1 MGKYRE
7 LLEKIEE
14 NQREHERLEREIREI
29 ENEPIRDS
37 DVIVL
42 FSGSIDDY
50 YISYRITNMDG
61 EQVEKLLHEAAE
73 FADVK
78 WDGTVP
84 DYLAGQGADMIPVLD
99 SINRWNGYSAFYD
112 FEYDYNEN
120 EIHRSDELTSVQQ
133 AYNIMN
139 RMDFWEP
146 VFNDEERNL
155 IVKYARQFDNSKD
168 TYLLAQELRDSL
180 EKTDVRIR
188 YEIMENARAELEGV
202 PDQNTSFTERN
213 EYGYRNDGVYPLSK
227 GRALE
232 LYQEEYP
239 VLLLYPDNTE
249 VYAANSEEIVAYEG
263 MFGIEKA
270 VWDELSKEEVP
281 SIPEV
286 ENELERELLYG
297 ETDRFGIYQLKD
309 GDDLHYH
316 RFERLDN
323 LQKFG
328 LKVEKDNYE
337 LVYTAP
343 LQEGQTLDDIFE
355 EFNLFRPEDFKGHS
369 LSVSDIVLLH
379 KNGENQAQYVDSF
392 GFREVPQFLQM
403 FRNKEKEKE
412 ADLPYI
418 AHYYVIDDLE
428 KEGALDIR
436 EYGDMDEALTA
447 YFSLPND
454 KRKAFGIQNSQPVP
468 ESQDFIQ
475 CIGGMECIILDYQ
488 SKEGWNNPE
497 ITAAIERIDIAI
509 DLHDTEIAYQI
520 GERYFTIQNTEG
532 GFDYTFYDAEYRE
545 LDGGMYDNLDLT
557 ITEAINEI
565 LEDEHLKFED
575 CRVINYEDF
584 MERVEAANRI
594 EEKQKIPEYLPVYRF
609 PFSYAVENG
618 EIESYRASKKENI
631 ACKNAIE
638 KAIRE
643 NFDGMHLQHDVAK
656 PVLVEYGSERVCYV
670 LASTLR
676 ELEYDGR
683 FSRDNKAW
691 AHTIPVYEDKDSWG
705 NGNTDFIVT
714 SHPAVLD
721 GFISLARA
729 EILERENNRK
739 LPPVSNMTQPET
751 SLNNMSRADI
761 EETVLD
767 YAQSMADEAGYD
779 VQVMAARV
787 YGSRI
792 AGIENENSDVDVVI
806 EFQGDIREDDF
817 FNMLH
822 EDGLSIGGMTV
833 DINPITA
840 EKSGTIEEY
849 LVRANEYLEEKVKS
863 FREAASDQQKVE
875 VTAEKP
881 IQTLTFYVAECMEF
895 PTLGEYHDN
904 LTFAEAVSKYES
916 IPPERMNGIRG
927 IGFVLHTE
935 GNEDYMDTTM
945 ELLNGITID
954 VDGINEVP
962 ELRGNPL
969 VQQAIRDVIA
979 QFPDKE
985 VWDVETRARENRERA
1000 EDFDKDCNQLAVDI
1014 DRFSREY
1021 DPYGYRDA
1029 VKNREENI
1037 SSIYRDLQKGENEHI
1052 REWMQSVID
1061 EEEPAEDVKKAKDLL
1076 RRMDDL
1082 VERRERNPL
1091 TKVEELEEA
1100 NYNQIDGIL
1109 NNTRQKEPARQEKKD
1124 LSIMER
1130 LERSKERIAQDGQKN
1145 KTSKDAAKKPEWGM
1159 D

>member
-1 MGKYRE
+1 MGRYKE

-14 NQREHERLEREIREI
+14 NRREREQLEKEVRQI

-42 FSGSIDDY
+42 FEGSRDDFY
-50 YISYRITNMDG
+50 RSFRITNMDK
-61 EQVEKLLHEAAE
+61 EQVEKLLGDMAD
-73 FADVK
+73 FADIE
-78 WDGTVP
+78 WDNSLP
-84 DYLAGQGADMIPVLD
+84 DYMAEHGADMIPILD
-99 SINRWNGYSAFYD
+99 SVDRWSGYPTFYD
-112 FEYDYNEN
+112 FKYDFNEN
-120 EIHRSDELTSVQQ
+120 KIYSSDELTSIQQ
-133 AYNIMN
+133 AYNIIN
-139 RMDFWEP
+139 RMDFGEP

-155 IVKYARQFDNSKD
+155 ILKYASQFSNRKD

-180 EKTDVRIR
+180 QEPDLRIHN
-188 YEIMENARAELEGV
+188 EIIAKARAELEGL
-202 PDQNTSFTERN
+202 P
-213 EYGYRNDGVYPLSK
+213 
-227 GRALE
+227 
-232 LYQEEYP
+232 
-239 VLLLYPDNTE
+239 
-249 VYAANSEEIVAYEG
+249 
-263 MFGIEKA
+263 IEKA
-270 VWDELSKEEVP
+270 VWDELNKEEK
-281 SIPEV
+281 SMPEI
-286 ENELERELLYG
+286 ENEQERELLYG
-297 ETDRFGIYQLKD
+297 ETDQFGIYQLKD

-343 LQEGQTLDDIFE
+343 LQERQTLDDIFE
-355 EFNLFRPEDFKGHS
+355 KFNLFRPEDFKGHS

-412 ADLPYI
+412 VDLPYI

-436 EYGDMDEALTA
+436 KYGDMDEALTA

-454 KRKAFGIQNSQPVP
+454 KRKAFGIQNSHPVP

-497 ITAAIERIDIAI
+497 ITAAAERIDIAI

-520 GERYFTIQNTEG
+520 GERYFTIQNIEG
-532 GFDYTFYDAEYRE
+532 GFDYTFYDAEYHE
-545 LDGGMYDNLDLT
+545 LDGGMYDNPDLT

-609 PFSYAVENG
+609 PSSYAAENG
-618 EIESYRASKKENI
+618 EIESYRASKRENI

-643 NFDGMHLQHDVAK
+643 NFDGMHLQHDAAK
-656 PVLVEYGSERVCYV
+656 PVLAEYGSERVCYV
-670 LASTLR
+670 LANTLR
-676 ELEYDGR
+676 ELESDGR
-683 FSRDNKAW
+683 FSRDNKMW
-691 AHTIPVYEDKDSWG
+691 AHTIPVYEDKDRWG
-705 NGNTDFIVT
+705 NGNIDFIVT

-721 GFISLARA
+721 GFISLART
-729 EILERENNRK
+729 EIMEKESRK
-739 LPPVSNMTQPET
+739 LPPVSDMTQPET

-761 EETVLD
+761 EETVLA
-767 YAQSMADEAGYD
+767 YAQNMVDEGGYD

-787 YGSRI
+787 YGSRT
-792 AGIENENSDVDVVI
+792 AGIEREDSDVDVVI
-806 EFQGDIREDDF
+806 EFRGDMREDDL

-822 EDGLSIGGMTV
+822 EDGISIGGMVV

-840 EKSGTIEEY
+840 DKSGTIEEY
-849 LVRANEYLEEKVKS
+849 LARANEYLEEKVKS
-863 FREAASDQQKVE
+863 FREAASDLQKVE
-875 VTAEKP
+875 VTSGESA
-881 IQTLTFYVAECMEF
+881 QSLTFYVAECMEF

-904 LTFAEAVSKYES
+904 LTFAEAVRLYES
-916 IPPERMNGIRG
+916 IPSERMNGIKG

-935 GNEDYMDTTM
+935 ENEDYMDNTM
-945 ELLNGITID
+945 ELLNGMTID

-962 ELRGNPL
+962 ELRENPL

-1037 SSIYRDLQKGENEHI
+1037 SSIYRDLQKEENEHI

-1061 EEEPAEDVKKAKDLL
+1061 EEEPAEDVKRAKDLL

-1109 NNTRQKEPARQEKKD
+1109 NNIGSKEPGRQEKKD

-1130 LERSKERIAQDGQKN
+1130 LERSKERIVQGGQKD
-1145 KTSKDAAKKPEWGM
+1145 KPSKDAAKKPEWGM

>member
-1 MGKYRE
+1 MGRYTE
-7 LLEKIEE
+7 LKKEWEE
-14 NQREHERLEREIREI
+14 NRAAFRRIEDEMEKI
-29 ENEPIRDS
+29 ENEPIKDS
-37 DVIVL
+37 DVVVKY
-42 FSGSIDDY
+42 SMSMGSQYFVD
-50 YISYRITNMDG
+50 RITNMSQ
-61 EQVEKLLHEAAE
+61 EQVRGLLEQITEWEPGVQFNTDIDEYMKENGAE
-73 FADVK
+73 V
-78 WDGTVP
+78 
-84 DYLAGQGADMIPVLD
+84 IPVLD
-99 SINRWNGYSAFYD
+99 TEGRWDGYPPFYD
-112 FEYDYNEN
+112 LHYDYDANRVFDSNGLSCVEYAN
-120 EIHRSDELTSVQQ
+120 
-133 AYNIMN
+133 NIIN
-139 RMDFWEP
+139 RMDFGEP
-146 VFNDEERNL
+146 VFNDEERDL
-155 IVKYARQFDNSKD
+155 ILKYAYQFANRKD
-168 TYLLAQELRDSL
+168 TYSLAQELRDSL
-180 EKTDVRIR
+180 DKRDVRVR
-188 YEIMENARAELEGV
+188 YEIMEKARAEMAGV
-202 PDQNTSFTERN
+202 PDQNVSFTERN
-213 EYGYRNDGVYPLSK
+213 EHGYHNDGVYPLTK
-227 GRALE
+227 ERALE
-232 LYQEEYP
+232 LYHEEYP
-239 VLLLYPDNTE
+239 VLLLHPDNTE
-249 VYAANSEEIVAYEG
+249 VYAADREEIAAYEG

-270 VWDELSKEEVP
+270 VWDELSKEKVL
-281 SIPEV
+281 SISEV
-286 ENELERELLYG
+286 ENEQERALLYG

-323 LQKFG
+323 LQKIG

-343 LQEGQTLDDIFE
+343 LREGQTLDDIFE

-379 KNGENQAQYVDSF
+379 KNGANQAQYVDSF
-392 GFREVPQFLQM
+392 GFREVPQFLET
-403 FRNKEKEKE
+403 FRNKEKE
-412 ADLPYI
+412 AALPYI
-418 AHYYVIDDLE
+418 AHYYVINDLQ
-428 KEGALDIR
+428 KAGALDIR
-436 EYGDMDEALTA
+436 EYGEMNEALA
-447 YFSLPND
+447 VYFSLPND
-454 KRKAFGIQNSQPVP
+454 KRKALGIQNSRPMP
-468 ESQDFIQ
+468 GSLDFIQ
-475 CIGGMECIILDYQ
+475 CINGIDRMIFDYQ
-488 SKEGWNNPE
+488 SVEGWNNPE
-497 ITAAIERIDIAI
+497 ITAAVEKIDIAI
-509 DLHDTEIAYQI
+509 DLHDTQIAYQV
-520 GERYFTIQNTEG
+520 GKRYFTIQNTEG
-532 GFDYTFYDAEYRE
+532 GFDYTFYDAEYHE
-545 LDGGMYDNLDLT
+545 LDGGVYDNPDLT

-565 LEDEHLKFED
+565 LEDEQLKFED
-575 CRVINYEDF
+575 CRIINYEDF

-609 PFSYAVENG
+609 PSSYAVENG
-618 EIESYRASKKENI
+618 EIESYRASKKKNI

-643 NFDGMHLQHDVAK
+643 NFDGMHLQHDAAIS
-656 PVLVEYGSERVCYV
+656 VLAEYGSERVCYV

-676 ELEYDGR
+676 ELEHDGR

-739 LPPVSNMTQPET
+739 LLPVSDMTQPET

-767 YAQSMADEAGYD
+767 YAQSIMDEAGYE
-779 VQVMAARV
+779 VQVMAARI
-787 YGSRI
+787 YGSRT

-849 LVRANEYLEEKVKS
+849 LARANEYLEEKVKS

-881 IQTLTFYVAECMEF
+881 VQTLTFYVAECMEF

-904 LTFAEAVSKYES
+904 LTLAEAVSKYES
-916 IPPERMNGIRG
+916 IHPERMNGIRG

-945 ELLNGITID
+945 ELLNGMTID
-954 VDGINEVP
+954 VDSINEVP
-962 ELRGNPL
+962 ELRENPL

-985 VWDVETRARENRERA
+985 VWDVETRTRENRERA

-1014 DRFSREY
+1014 DRFSKEY

-1076 RRMDDL
+1076 IRMDDL

-1109 NNTRQKEPARQEKKD
+1109 NNTRQKEPDRQEKKD

-1130 LERSKERIAQDGQKN
+1130 LERSKERIAQDGQKG
-1145 KTSKDAAKKPEWGM
+1145 KPSKDAAKKPEWGM
-1159 D
+1159 E

>member
-7 LLEKIEE
+7 LLEKMEE
-14 NQREHERLEREIREI
+14 NQREHERLEKEIREI

-50 YISYRITNMDG
+50 YISYRITNMDR
-61 EQVEKLLHEAAE
+61 EQVEKLLHEASE
-73 FADVK
+73 FVDVK
-78 WDGTVP
+78 WDGAVP
-84 DYLAGQGADMIPVLD
+84 DYLARQGADMVPVLD
-99 SINRWNGYSAFYD
+99 SISRWNGYSTFYD
-112 FEYDYNEN
+112 FEYDYNAN

-139 RMDFWEP
+139 RMDFGEP

-155 IVKYARQFDNSKD
+155 IVKYARQFANSKD

-180 EKTDVRIR
+180 EEPDVRVR
-188 YEIMENARAELEGV
+188 YEIIENARAELEGV
-202 PDQNTSFTERN
+202 PDQNISFTERN
-213 EYGYRNDGVYPLSK
+213 EYGYRNDGVYPLTK
-227 GRALE
+227 ERALE
-232 LYQEEYP
+232 LYHEKYP

-249 VYAANSEEIVAYEG
+249 VYAADSEEIAAYEG

-270 VWDELSKEEVP
+270 VWDELGKEEVP

-403 FRNKEKEKE
+403 FRNKKKEKE

-428 KEGALDIR
+428 KEGALDMR
-436 EYGDMDEALTA
+436 EYEDMDEALTA

-454 KRKAFGIQNSQPVP
+454 KRKAFGIQNSHPVP

-488 SKEGWNNPE
+488 LKEGWNNPE
-497 ITAAIERIDIAI
+497 ITAAVERIDIAI

-532 GFDYTFYDAEYRE
+532 GFDYTFYDAEYHE
-545 LDGGMYDNLDLT
+545 LDGGVYDNPDLT
-557 ITEAINEI
+557 ITEAINKI

-575 CRVINYEDF
+575 GRVINYEDF

-609 PFSYAVENG
+609 PSSYAVENG

-631 ACKNAIE
+631 SCKNAIE
-638 KAIRE
+638 NAIRE
-643 NFDGMHLQHDVAK
+643 NFDGMHLRHDVAK

-721 GFISLARA
+721 GFISLVRA

-739 LPPVSNMTQPET
+739 LLPVSDMTQPEI

-761 EETVLD
+761 EETVLA

-787 YGSRI
+787 YGSRT

-833 DINPITA
+833 DINPVTA

-849 LVRANEYLEEKVKS
+849 LARANEYLEEKVKS
-863 FREAASDQQKVE
+863 FREAASDQQKME
-875 VTAEKP
+875 VTAEKTA
-881 IQTLTFYVAECMEF
+881 QTLTFYVAECMEF
-895 PTLGEYHDN
+895 PTLGEYYDN

-935 GNEDYMDTTM
+935 GNEDYMDATM
-945 ELLNGITID
+945 ELLNGMTID

-1000 EDFDKDCNQLAVDI
+1000 EDFDIDCNQLAVDI

-1029 VKNREENI
+1029 VINREENI

-1052 REWMQSVID
+1052 REWIQSVID
-1061 EEEPAEDVKKAKDLL
+1061 EEEPAEDVKRAKDLL

-1109 NNTRQKEPARQEKKD
+1109 NNTRQKEPSRQEKKD

-1130 LERSKERIAQDGQKN
+1130 LERSKERIAQDGQKD
-1145 KTSKDAAKKPEWGM
+1145 KPSKDAAKKPEWGM

>member
-7 LLEKIEE
+7 LLEKMEE
-14 NQREHERLEREIREI
+14 NQREHERLEKEIREI

-50 YISYRITNMDG
+50 YISYRITNMDR
-61 EQVEKLLHEAAE
+61 EQVEKLLHEASE
-73 FADVK
+73 FVDVK
-78 WDGTVP
+78 WDGAVP
-84 DYLAGQGADMIPVLD
+84 DYLARQGADMVPVLD
-99 SINRWNGYSAFYD
+99 SISRWNGYSTFYD
-112 FEYDYNEN
+112 FEYDYNAN

-139 RMDFWEP
+139 RMDFGEP

-155 IVKYARQFDNSKD
+155 IVKYARQFANSKD

-180 EKTDVRIR
+180 EEPDVRVR

-202 PDQNTSFTERN
+202 PDQNISFTERN
-213 EYGYRNDGVYPLSK
+213 EYGYRNDDVYPLMK
-227 GRALE
+227 ERALE
-232 LYQEEYP
+232 LYREEYP

-249 VYAANSEEIVAYEG
+249 VYAANSEEIAAYEG

-270 VWDELSKEEVP
+270 VWDELGKEEVP

-316 RFERLDN
+316 RFESLDN

-355 EFNLFRPEDFKGHS
+355 EFNLFRPENFKGHS

-412 ADLPYI
+412 PYI

-454 KRKAFGIQNSQPVP
+454 KRKAFGIQNGHPVP

-497 ITAAIERIDIAI
+497 ITAAVERIDIAI
-509 DLHDTEIAYQI
+509 GLHDTEIAYQI

-532 GFDYTFYDAEYRE
+532 GFDYTFYDAEYHE
-545 LDGGMYDNLDLT
+545 LDGGMYDNPNLT

-565 LEDEHLKFED
+565 LGDEHLKFED

-609 PFSYAVENG
+609 PSSYAVENG
-618 EIESYRASKKENI
+618 EIEIYRASKKENI

-638 KAIRE
+638 NTIRE

-676 ELEYDGR
+676 ELEHDGR

-721 GFISLARA
+721 GFISLVRA

-739 LPPVSNMTQPET
+739 LLPVSDMTQPET

-761 EETVLD
+761 EETVLA

-787 YGSRI
+787 YGSRT

-849 LVRANEYLEEKVKS
+849 LARANEYLEEKVKS

-945 ELLNGITID
+945 ELLNGMTID

-1000 EDFDKDCNQLAVDI
+1000 EDFDIDCNQLAVDI

-1052 REWMQSVID
+1052 REWIQSVID
-1061 EEEPAEDVKKAKDLL
+1061 EEEPAEDVKRAKDLL

-1109 NNTRQKEPARQEKKD
+1109 NNTRQKEPSRQEKKD

-1130 LERSKERIAQDGQKN
+1130 LERSKGRIAQDGQKD
-1145 KTSKDAAKKPEWGM
+1145 KPSKDAAKKPEWGM